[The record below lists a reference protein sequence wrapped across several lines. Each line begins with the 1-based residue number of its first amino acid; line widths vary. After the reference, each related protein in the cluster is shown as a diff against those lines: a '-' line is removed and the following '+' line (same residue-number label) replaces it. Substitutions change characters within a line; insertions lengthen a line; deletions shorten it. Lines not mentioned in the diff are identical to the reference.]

1 MGSKLLRGTFIL
13 SIATLISKIL
23 GLVYIIPFAAI
34 IKNNDAMSLY
44 NFGYI
49 PYQIFLS
56 IATAGLPLAVAK
68 YISKYEALGDYEIGQ
83 RLFKSGLVIM
93 TLTGIAS
100 FLIMYGFAPQFAH
113 MVNPVDAKG
122 LTVWSDGDITRV
134 IRAVSWA
141 LIIIPAM
148 SLIRGYFQGKSSMG
162 PSAVSQVIEQFVRIL
177 FMLISAFVVLYT
189 LKGSVVTAISYATF
203 AAFVG
208 AVASLVILIVIYYK
222 RKPYEEGAAALAAK
236 PVSTAKVSLLSIY
249 KEVIVYAIPFIA
261 IGVAMPVYQMI
272 DQYTVTRI
280 LQHFTYSAKEALYWF
295 NFLNFNANKLVL
307 IPVTLATAFSMAL
320 VPVIT
325 TAYIKGKFKEMHKSL
340 DDVFQVLM
348 FVTIPAC
355 IGMMVLARPIYTIF
369 FGDSADGATVLFW
382 YSPVAILFSLYMV
395 TTAILQ
401 GIDQQRYTVFSLVL
415 GLFIKV
421 VTQYPLIQWFG
432 IYGAIISTALGFIV
446 SIWVTLV
453 VIQRDADYRLGV
465 VIRRT
470 ILMSLIAVVMFIVVL
485 VVYWLLGLFLTPAT
499 VAQALLMTCIG
510 AVAGIVVYGYL
521 AMKTHLID
529 RVFGDRGTNI
539 RLKFKIK

>member
-1 MGSKLLRGTFIL
+1 MGSNLLRGTFIL
-13 SIATLISKIL
+13 SVATLISKIL
-23 GLVYIIPFAAI
+23 GLIYIIPFTAI
-34 IKNNDAMSLY
+34 VKNNDAMSLY
-44 NFGYI
+44 NYGYI

-56 IATAGLPLAVAK
+56 VATAGLPLAVAK

-83 RLFKSGLVIM
+83 RLFKSGLVVM
-93 TLTGIAS
+93 TLTGVAS
-100 FLIMYGFAPQFAH
+100 FVLMYVFAPQFAH

-122 LTVWSDGDITRV
+122 LTVWSDNDITRV

-141 LIIIPAM
+141 LIIIPSM
-148 SLIRGYFQGKSSMG
+148 SLIRGYFQGKGSMG
-162 PSAVSQVIEQFVRIL
+162 PSAVSQVIEQFVRII
-177 FMLISAFVVLYT
+177 FMLVATFLVLYT
-189 LKGSVVTAISYATF
+189 FNGSMVTAISYATF
-203 AAFVG
+203 AAFVA
-208 AVASLVILIVIYYK
+208 AVASLAVLIVMYYK
-222 RKPYEEGAAALAAK
+222 RKPYEEKAAI
-236 PVSTAKVSLLSIY
+236 PVQQSRSKVSLISIY
-249 KEVIVYAIPFIA
+249 KEVLVYAIPFIA

-280 LQHFTYSAKEALYWF
+280 LQHMSYSAKEALYWF

-320 VPVIT
+320 LPVVT
-325 TAYIKGKFKEMHKSL
+325 TSYVQGKFKEMHKQL

-355 IGMMVLARPIYTIF
+355 IGMMVLARPIYSVF

-421 VTQYPLIQWFG
+421 VTQYPLIELWG
-432 IYGAIISTALGFIV
+432 IYGAIASTALGFIV
-446 SIWVTLV
+446 GIWVTLV
-453 VIQRDADYRLGV
+453 VIQRDADYHLAV

-470 ILMSLIAVVMFIVVL
+470 VLMLLISAAMFAGVWL
-485 VVYWLLGLFLTPAT
+485 VNYLMGFMFTPKNRGE
-499 VAQALLMTCIG
+499 ALLMTSVG
-510 AVAGIVVYGYL
+510 AVIGMLIYGYL
-521 AMKTHLID
+521 SMKSRLID
-529 RVFGDRGTNI
+529 RVLGERGTRI
-539 RLKFKIK
+539 RMKFRVK